1 MTASTPTQRW
11 ADDGIVANALHP
23 GGIRTAYALDP
34 AARTGSGRCPSSRCP
49 AEHACRAPCL
59 PGRGRAAVLRQLRLP

>member
-23 GGIRTAYALDP
+23 GGSRTAYALDP
-34 AARTGSGRCPSSRCP
+34 AAADRLWGGVPAHAVRLSTPAAPPVSRDGG
-49 AEHACRAPCL
+49 APL
-59 PGRGRAAVLRQLRLP
+59 SFAS